1 MPEISK
7 QGRAFVLENFFER
20 KSYIAVEA
28 TFQQQSNQVQLCK
41 KTIEQNVTKYQS
53 HVTSLNR
60 NKESSGRQR
69 TAHSEKNIFN

>member
-28 TFQQQSNQVQLCK
+28 TFQQ
-41 KTIEQNVTKYQS
+41 
-53 HVTSLNR
+53 
-60 NKESSGRQR
+60 
-69 TAHSEKNIFN
+69 